1 MIEISD
7 IKNRLSMFGI
17 NLTENDD
24 NLIQYEI
31 DKWVQYSLNFMNRED
46 LPDEVKPKVIDTICF
61 QVLTF
66 KMNLG
71 ELEGFDYSVGI
82 SELTEGDTTV
92 KYNTDGYENANELRF
107 QKILDLLD
115 SNLVSWLVHFRKL
128 KW

>member
-31 DKWVQYSLNFMNRED
+31 DKWVRYSLNFMNRED

>member
-1 MIEISD
+1 
-7 IKNRLSMFGI
+7 MFGI

-71 ELEGFDYSVGI
+71 DLEGFDYSVGI

>member
-17 NLTENDD
+17 SLTENDD

-71 ELEGFDYSVGI
+71 ELECFDYSVGI

>member
-7 IKNRLSMFGI
+7 IKNRLSMFGV

>member
-66 KMNLG
+66 KTNLG